1 MIGRFILP
9 VSLTGGILFS
19 SFKLETGG
27 FGLVSNI
34 HALMIVL
41 GGTLSVLL
49 IAYTW
54 RKILR
59 TIRLLRRTFG
69 SREDIDWTIQK
80 ITDLARDYRK
90 KWSIRLLEREA
101 NNLPRGLLKTGLEL
115 ITFNFPRDQIIHI
128 LHQEALH
135 THEQYEMAYKILR
148 NLARLAPAF
157 GLAGTFV
164 QLIRVLDNSTGSR
177 DLLGPIAIAFLS
189 AFYGLIL
196 AGLLFA
202 PLANKLKEFME
213 QSKLRMEII
222 QDGILALY
230 DQEHP
235 RAIRHKLEI
244 RSSAMA
250 LSNQLRIPPQ
260 VVLLAPSEQPAENKI
275 L

>member
-9 VSLTGGILFS
+9 VSLTGGIFFS
-19 SFKLETGG
+19 SFRLETGG

-54 RKILR
+54 GKILS
-59 TIRLLRRTFG
+59 TIRLLRRAFG
-69 SREDIDWTIQK
+69 SREDIDWTIHK
-80 ITDLARDYRK
+80 IIDLARNYRK
-90 KWSIRLLEREA
+90 KWSIRILEQEA
-101 NNLPRGLLKTGLEL
+101 NNLPPGLLKTGLEL
-115 ITFNFPRDQIIHI
+115 IAFNFPRDQIIHI

-135 THEQYEMAYKILR
+135 TYEKYEMAYKILR
-148 NLARLAPAF
+148 NLAGLAPAF

-164 QLIRVLDNSTGSR
+164 QLIRVLDNSTSSQ
-177 DLLGPIAIAFLS
+177 DLLGPLAIAFLS
-189 AFYGLIL
+189 VFYGLIL
-196 AGLLFA
+196 AGFLFA

-213 QSKLRMEII
+213 QSKLHMVII
-222 QDGILALY
+222 QDGILGLY

-235 RAIRHKLEI
+235 RAILNKLEI

-260 VVLLAPSEQPAENKI
+260 IALLAPGERPVENKI